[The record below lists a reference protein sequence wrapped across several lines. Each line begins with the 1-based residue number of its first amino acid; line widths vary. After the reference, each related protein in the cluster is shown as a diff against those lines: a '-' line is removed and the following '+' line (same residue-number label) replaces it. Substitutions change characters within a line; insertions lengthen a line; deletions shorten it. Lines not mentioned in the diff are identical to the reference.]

1 MAKKLLEKTR
11 KMVRKLSKWRNSN
24 SCYVV
29 MKSLA
34 KLLFVVIWKIESLC
48 NELVELSKMISGTK
62 AENVGWFL
70 LPAYD

>member
-1 MAKKLLEKTR
+1 
-11 KMVRKLSKWRNSN
+11 
-24 SCYVV
+24 